1 MKVGFTRSVVFVLA
15 LLPAIAGAQQDAAR
29 PISLDEAV
37 KLAQLNAPLT
47 VQARNAL
54 RSTDASVKSAISQYI
69 PSLSL
74 TGSAARAGGT
84 TFFQGTL
91 VPFKGDP
98 WSYAKGFSANLQL
111 FDGGQRWYN
120 YKAAE
125 ANVDAASATEVN
137 SRFTI
142 ALNVK
147 QQYYQILAAR
157 ESEAAA
163 NRGFEQ
169 ADQNLKFAATKVIAG
184 TATRSDSLRAA
195 ITVANARLAILT
207 AQNNLRTANAALT
220 RLTASPVPLTAVPSD
235 TSEMGRIDL
244 DSASL
249 SKLAEQGPTV
259 RQASAA
265 LAAANASRKAAKTP
279 YLPTVTSSYSF
290 NENNSNDRFTFGGG
304 PSSTSNNLRFALN
317 YPIFNNYAREQTLT
331 LANIATENA
340 EANYRDLRLGQQQ
353 QLVQLLGTFRL
364 AQERVTVQLVTIQS
378 AEEDLRV
385 QQQRYALGAATQLDI
400 LTSQSTLDNARAALI
415 QARFDARTAKAQIEA
430 LVGRD
435 LK

>member
-1 MKVGFTRSVVFVLA
+1 MKVSFTRSFVLA
-15 LLPAIAGAQQDAAR
+15 LAFLPAIAGAQQDAAR
-29 PISLDEAV
+29 TITLDEAV
-37 KLAQLNAPLT
+37 RLAQQNAPST
-47 VQARNAL
+47 IQARNAL
-54 RSTDASVKSAISQYI
+54 RSGDAAVKSAISQYI
-69 PSLSL
+69 PNINL
-74 TGSAARAGGT
+74 TGSAAKAGGT
-84 TFFQGTL
+84 TFFQGAL

-98 WSYAKGFSANLQL
+98 WSYAKGYSANLQR
-111 FDGGQRWYN
+111 FN
-120 YKAAE
+120 YRAAE
-125 ANVDAASATEVN
+125 AGVDAASANEVN
-137 SRFTI
+137 ARYSI

-163 NRGFEQ
+163 NRQYEQ
-169 ADQNLKFAATKVIAG
+169 ADQNLKFAVAKVVAG

-207 AQNNLRTANAALT
+207 AQNNLRAANASLT
-220 RLTASPVPLTAVPSD
+220 RLIASSVQVTAVPSD
-235 TSEMGRIDL
+235 TSELGRIDL

-249 SKLAEQGPTV
+249 AKLADQGPTV

-265 LAAANASRKAAKTP
+265 LVAANASRTAAKTP
-279 YLPTVTSSYSF
+279 YLPTLTSSYSF
-290 NENNSNDRFTFGGG
+290 NDNNSNDRFTWGGG
-304 PSSTSNNLRFALN
+304 PSSTSTNLRFTFA
-317 YPIFNNYAREQTLT
+317 YPIFNNYAREQALT
-331 LANIATENA
+331 IANVAADNA
-340 EANYRDLRLGQQQ
+340 EANYRDLKLGQQQ
-353 QLVQLLGTFRL
+353 QLVQLLGTFHL
-364 AQERVTVQLVTIQS
+364 AEERVKVQLVTIQS

>member
-15 LLPAIAGAQQDAAR
+15 LLPAIAGAQQNAAR

-147 QQYYQILAAR
+147 QQ
-157 ESEAAA
+157 
-163 NRGFEQ
+163 
-169 ADQNLKFAATKVIAG
+169 
-184 TATRSDSLRAA
+184 
-195 ITVANARLAILT
+195 
-207 AQNNLRTANAALT
+207 
-220 RLTASPVPLTAVPSD
+220 
-235 TSEMGRIDL
+235 
-244 DSASL
+244 
-249 SKLAEQGPTV
+249 
-259 RQASAA
+259 
-265 LAAANASRKAAKTP
+265 
-279 YLPTVTSSYSF
+279 
-290 NENNSNDRFTFGGG
+290 
-304 PSSTSNNLRFALN
+304 
-317 YPIFNNYAREQTLT
+317 
-331 LANIATENA
+331 
-340 EANYRDLRLGQQQ
+340 
-353 QLVQLLGTFRL
+353 
-364 AQERVTVQLVTIQS
+364 
-378 AEEDLRV
+378 
-385 QQQRYALGAATQLDI
+385 
-400 LTSQSTLDNARAALI
+400 
-415 QARFDARTAKAQIEA
+415 
-430 LVGRD
+430 
-435 LK
+435 

>member
-1 MKVGFTRSVVFVLA
+1 MKVSFTRSFVLA
-15 LLPAIAGAQQDAAR
+15 LAFLPAIAGAQQDAAR
-29 PISLDEAV
+29 TITLDEAV
-37 KLAQLNAPLT
+37 RLAQQNAPST
-47 VQARNAL
+47 IQARNAL
-54 RSTDASVKSAISQYI
+54 RSGDAAVKSAISQYI
-69 PSLSL
+69 PNINL
-74 TGSAARAGGT
+74 TGSAAKAGGT
-84 TFFQGTL
+84 TFFQGAL

-98 WSYAKGFSANLQL
+98 WSYAKGYSANLQL
-111 FDGGQRWYN
+111 FDGGQRWFN
-120 YKAAE
+120 YRAAE
-125 ANVDAASATEVN
+125 AGVDAASANEVN
-137 SRFTI
+137 ARYSI

-163 NRGFEQ
+163 NRQYEQ
-169 ADQNLKFAATKVIAG
+169 ADQNLKFAVAKVVAG

-207 AQNNLRTANAALT
+207 AQNNLRAANASLT
-220 RLTASPVPLTAVPSD
+220 RLIASSVQVTAVPSD
-235 TSEMGRIDL
+235 TSELGRIDL

-249 SKLAEQGPTV
+249 AKLADQGPTV

-265 LAAANASRKAAKTP
+265 LVAANASRTAAKTP
-279 YLPTVTSSYSF
+279 YLPTLTSSYSF
-290 NENNSNDRFTFGGG
+290 NDNNSNDHFSWGGG
-304 PSSTSNNLRFALN
+304 PSSTSTNLRFTFA
-317 YPIFNNYAREQTLT
+317 YPIFNNYAREQALT
-331 LANIATENA
+331 IANVAADNA
-340 EANYRDLRLGQQQ
+340 EANYRDLKLGQQQ
-353 QLVQLLGTFRL
+353 QLVQLLGTFHL
-364 AQERVTVQLVTIQS
+364 AEERVKVQLVTIQS